1 MVILKK
7 KNYFRYVSSHNVHVN
22 FKQNLVS
29 RSVKTLR
36 TNLFAKNRKLHKFA
50 TTNNKFEK
58 KSMILDMH
66 HRKTCM
72 YIYFQTNQV
81 SKSVNLISAHK
92 CICQKKSHEFHQF
105 ATTKSFFFKS
115 IISYMYHHIHVNQ
128 CSAKSC

>member
-1 MVILKK
+1 MIHYTIINLIRTDNIAKNHNLHKFATSNGNFEK
-7 KNYFRYVSSHNVHVN
+7 KNYFRYASSHNVHVN
-22 FKQNLVS
+22 FKQNLTS

-36 TNLFAKNRKLHKFA
+36 TNLFAKNRKQHKFA
-50 TTNNKFEK
+50 TTYNKFEK

-92 CICQKKSHEFHQF
+92 CICKKKS
-105 ATTKSFFFKS
+105 
-115 IISYMYHHIHVNQ
+115 
-128 CSAKSC
+128 